1 MANTVSILSLSSTF
15 GDWFNST
22 NALAKENNDFAA
34 NNFVKPTGTLF
45 LNDPSLGLQV
55 ANNST
60 FGGRFQ
66 VQGVGSSAYVQNVLQ
81 VDGEIIVNNTQT
93 SIATA
98 GNVTVSKTINA
109 LGSNTALYV
118 ANTANVAG
126 TLNVNNANIFYLYS
140 NTSSLNVFTANTGT
154 IITVYASS
162 VNTDQ
167 LTSNSLTVV
176 NTSTLNNIIANTERV
191 ETLSANNI
199 SVNNISINNSLT
211 ANSLTVNSAITATNT
226 QTVSTFGNLQTT
238 GQLSVG
244 GNFIINGTTVYNSNT
259 FTLNANSIVGQTST
273 ISVYRGNSGANASI
287 RWNETTKYWDLI
299 DVTNSNYYRILTSQQ
314 ITDNVISTSTS
325 SIASAN
331 VANTLNNLIVTNTTS
346 LQNQITSNTISLQNQ
361 ITSNVNYLTGVN
373 NTQNTNISSVNTL
386 TQSSFNRANT
396 GITSV
401 SGTSGQ
407 IYSSGGLTPTLNLI
421 ATGVSPGTYGSSS
434 VTPVITV
441 DSYGR
446 LTTVTNTPASIPA
459 TQVTGLASSATTDTT
474 NASNITL
481 GTLSASRLATSG
493 VSAGTY
499 TYPNIVVDV
508 AGRITAASSL
518 IPVTSF
524 NTRTGA
530 VTLASSDVTGALGY
544 TPPSTSGSG
553 ASGTWGINIT
563 GSAAS
568 LSGYTINQNLGTGNN
583 VQFNSLGVGTSSSGT
598 SGEIIATNNITA
610 YFSDDKLKTKL
621 GLIESALDKVCTLS
635 GFYYEPNQTA
645 QDLGYKVKRE
655 VGLSAQ
661 DVQRVLPEVVVPAPI
676 DNQYLTIHY
685 ERVIPLLVEAI
696 KELKSEINQLK
707 K

>member
-1 MANTVSILSLSSTF
+1 MNNISI
-15 GDWFNST
+15 
-22 NALAKENNDFAA
+22 
-34 NNFVKPTGTLF
+34 
-45 LNDPSLGLQV
+45 
-55 ANNST
+55 NNS
-60 FGGRFQ
+60 
-66 VQGVGSSAYVQNVLQ
+66 L
-81 VDGEIIVNNTQT
+81 
-93 SIATA
+93 
-98 GNVTVSKTINA
+98 
-109 LGSNTALYV
+109 
-118 ANTANVAG
+118 TAN
-126 TLNVNNANIFYLYS
+126 
-140 NTSSLNVFTANTGT
+140 SLTANTGT

-162 VNTDQ
+162 ANTNQ

-199 SVNNISINNSLT
+199 SANNISVNNPLT
-211 ANSLTVNSAITATNT
+211 VNSLTVNSAITATNT

-299 DVTNSNYYRILTSQQ
+299 DVTNSNYYKILTSQQ

-361 ITSNVNYLTGVN
+361 ITSNVNYLTGVTS
-373 NTQNTNISSVNTL
+373 TQNTNISSVNTL

-553 ASGTWGINIT
+553 ASGTWGINISGNAASVTNGVYNNGGTYGINITGNAATVTNGITTTNYNSYSPTLTGSGASGTWGINIT